1 MGRAKRYG
9 NPKVVIKIIDD
20 CTGANKNVERV
31 LKEELGKLIETPR
44 SGDDSAVPETQPLG
58 DDAYSAVL
66 AKLEAYAAAKREIIS
81 LHMGGVT
88 ANLGAM
94 LRSNGVPVDVVI
106 RKMGGLDKVL
116 EEKAIMGASDAT
128 GSGAKVSKK
137 EFKVAFVK
145 GIKEAAP
152 NHIDKFGEEG
162 DQKLRT
168 PFLPPLLRKPSPCLH
183 PRTPPLQTHRPPY
196 AFSTRP
202 PR

>member
-1 MGRAKRYG
+1 MQFATACKILMGRAKRYG

-20 CTGANKNVERV
+20 CTGANKNVERA

-94 LRSNGVPVDVVI
+94 LRSNGVPVDVVGSDVPL
-106 RKMGGLDKVL
+106 KAPEPVTNELLPNPGGC
-116 EEKAIMGASDAT
+116 KAT
-128 GSGAKVSKK
+128 NPTLT
-137 EFKVAFVK
+137 
-145 GIKEAAP
+145 EAARADWALWCDNTCNP
-152 NHIDKFGEEG
+152 PIGSASNC
-162 DQKLRT
+162 LT
-168 PFLPPLLRKPSPCLH
+168 PEMTGAAQCVCV
-183 PRTPPLQTHRPPY
+183 
-196 AFSTRP
+196 
-202 PR
+202 